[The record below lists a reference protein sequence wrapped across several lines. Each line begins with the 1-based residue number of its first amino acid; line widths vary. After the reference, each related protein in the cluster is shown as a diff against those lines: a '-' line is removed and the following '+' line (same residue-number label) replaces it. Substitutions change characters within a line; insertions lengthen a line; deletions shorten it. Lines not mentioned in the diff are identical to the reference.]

1 MKVGLL
7 RPLNKDFFSKSFFNG
22 LFLFLA
28 TAVRRIPKR
37 GELEATE
44 AEIREL
50 LVGSPGEDEVVA
62 VRPEV
67 RVFFSPVGAWRGI
80 FLLDL
85 SGVHCCFYLLPCG
98 DRL

>member
-67 RVFFSPVGAWRGI
+67 RVFFFFTGWCLARNISVRPQ
-80 FLLDL
+80 
-85 SGVHCCFYLLPCG
+85 
-98 DRL
+98 